1 MEPKKLYTVRWTQQ
15 YPVIVDSELIRA
27 LYQMRD
33 ALVEEIIDH
42 GDLTEAKQE
51 LERIMKL

>member
-1 MEPKKLYTVRWTQQ
+1 MEPKRLYTVRWTQQ